1 MVLSPLSGDWL
12 RTGRWTQL
20 SWGGAT
26 LLSSH
31 AGRFS
36 VSGGRHINRKPRPLG
51 FGHLLSEP
59 DPPDRGGDGD
69 THPLIAPSAK
79 PTRPAAGQAA
89 PLSFLRVDPQVK
101 RAPCDPF
108 PLF

>member
-1 MVLSPLSGDWL
+1 MVLVSSFRGLL
-12 RTGRWTQL
+12 RTGRRTQL
-20 SWGGAT
+20 SWGDAT

-31 AGRFS
+31 AGRFY

-69 THPLIAPSAK
+69 THTLIAGRFARGCSLSRCVDSQNDLAWP
-79 PTRPAAGQAA
+79 RMAARQ
-89 PLSFLRVDPQVK
+89 RE
-101 RAPCDPF
+101 R
-108 PLF
+108 

>member
-1 MVLSPLSGDWL
+1 MVLVSSFRGLL
-12 RTGRWTQL
+12 RTGRRTQL
-20 SWGGAT
+20 SWGDAT

-31 AGRFS
+31 AGRFY

-69 THPLIAPSAK
+69 THPLIGVSRGPRRAVAAAWVRRN
-79 PTRPAAGQAA
+79 RPGRLQ
-89 PLSFLRVDPQVK
+89 P
-101 RAPCDPF
+101 
-108 PLF
+108 